1 MRNYSVAKVQPRRKS
16 LGKFYLL
23 LGVIVVA
30 AVAAIAIN
38 SRPPK
43 QDTFQVDPNLPPVA
57 VEGYLMGDPNAPV
70 RVREWAD
77 FECPTCAEFAA
88 VTAPDLRE
96 LARTGQISYE
106 YFFFPI
112 TQIHRSAAA
121 AAYAAACAGDQGIDQ
136 FWAMHDAIYAGYN
149 DWAAGRARNP
159 RGVFLGYARQIGLD
173 TGAWEACYDSDKFH
187 DLITAHLA
195 EGMRRGI
202 NGTPSFVIGD
212 VLVAGSIPYD
222 RMKMIIDSVAATAPR
237 APAPSGDSTV
247 ALPVGGN

>member
-1 MRNYSVAKVQPRRKS
+1 MAKVQPRRKS

-30 AVAAIAIN
+30 AGAAIAIN

-43 QDTFQVDPNLPPVA
+43 QDTFQVDPNLAPVA
-57 VEGYLMGDPNAPV
+57 VEGYLLGDPNAPV

-88 VTAPDLRE
+88 VTAPDLRA
-96 LARTGQISYE
+96 LVKTGQISYE

-121 AAYAAACAGDQGIDQ
+121 AAYAAACAGDQGPDQ

-149 DWAAGRARNP
+149 DWAAGRSRNP

-187 DLITAHLA
+187 DLIAAHLA

-212 VLVAGSIPYD
+212 VLIAGSVPYD
-222 RMKMIIDSVAATAPR
+222 RMKMVIDSVAAMAPR
-237 APAPSGDSTV
+237 APAPSGDST
-247 ALPVGGN
+247 ASLPVGGN

>member
-1 MRNYSVAKVQPRRKS
+1 MAKVQPRRKS
-16 LGKFYLL
+16 LGKFYVL

-30 AVAAIAIN
+30 AGAAIALN

-77 FECPTCAEFAA
+77 FECPTCAQFAA
-88 VTAPDLRE
+88 VTGPDLRA
-96 LARTGQISYE
+96 LVQTGQISYE

-112 TQIHRSAAA
+112 TEIHQSAAA
-121 AAYAAACAGDQGIDQ
+121 AAYAAACAGDQGGEQ
-136 FWAMHDAIYAGYN
+136 FWAMHDAIYDGFN

-159 RGVFLGYARQIGLD
+159 RGVFRKYAQQIGLD
-173 TGAWEACYDSDKFH
+173 TGRWESCYDSDKFH
-187 DLITAHLA
+187 GLITAHKA

-212 VLVAGSIPYD
+212 VMIAGGVPYD
-222 RMKMIIDSVAATAPR
+222 RLKMIIDSVAAMA
-237 APAPSGDSTV
+237 APAAPAAPQPTDGPASI
-247 ALPVGGN
+247 PVGGN